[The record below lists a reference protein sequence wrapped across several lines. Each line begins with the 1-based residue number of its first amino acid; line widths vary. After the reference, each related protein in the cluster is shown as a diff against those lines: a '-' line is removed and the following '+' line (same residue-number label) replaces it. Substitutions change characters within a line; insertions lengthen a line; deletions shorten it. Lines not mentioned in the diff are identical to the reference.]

1 MKKLITFLF
10 LGALAGAG
18 LYLYNNKQKGSKT
31 SLTPSSNLNNIP
43 VGLTEQET
51 VNFLRTY
58 EEALPHIQ
66 QSIPNMAMRVEPMNL
81 SQTNIGFGVQSNP
94 KYKELVIKALKKAVA
109 LKYDI
114 PLVKKL
120 VEYTNKNNTGDS
132 TAFVENTAKWTV
144 GLLVI

>member
-18 LYLYNNKQKGSKT
+18 LYLYNNKQKGGKT
-31 SLTPSSNLNNIP
+31 SITPSGNLNNIA

-66 QSIPNMAMRVEPMNL
+66 QSIPNMALRVEPMYLPQTTL
-81 SQTNIGFGVQSNP
+81 SSGVNP
-94 KYKELVIKALKKAVA
+94 KYKELVIKALKKATA

-132 TAFVENTAKWTV
+132 AAFVENTAKWTV